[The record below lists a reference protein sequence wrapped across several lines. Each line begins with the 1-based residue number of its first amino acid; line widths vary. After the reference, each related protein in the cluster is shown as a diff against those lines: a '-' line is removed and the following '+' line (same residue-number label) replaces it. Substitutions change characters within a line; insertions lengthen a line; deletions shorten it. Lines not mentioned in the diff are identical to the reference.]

1 MSFPMEDTVVTPKEI
16 AALDKKIEALKSKLY
31 KAKEVYDSLA
41 DQRSSLLEQRYPEW
55 KEKAIKDRLYEA
67 YRNSGK
73 TVDFIKNADDEDNF
87 WS

>member
-1 MSFPMEDTVVTPKEI
+1 MTPKEK
-16 AALDKKIEALKSKLY
+16 AALDKKIEALEPKLF

-41 DQRSSLLEQRYPEW
+41 DQMRSLLEQRYPER

-73 TVDFIKNADDEDNF
+73 TVDFIIDFIENADDEDDF

>member
-1 MSFPMEDTVVTPKEI
+1 MEDTVVTPKET
-16 AALDKKIEALKSKLY
+16 AALDKKIEALKPKLY

-41 DQRSSLLEQRYPEW
+41 DQMSSLLEQRYPER
-55 KEKAIKDRLYEA
+55 KEKAIKDRLYKA

-73 TVDFIKNADDEDNF
+73 TVDFIIDFIENANDEDDF

>member
-1 MSFPMEDTVVTPKEI
+1 MEDTVVTPKEI
-16 AALDKKIEALKSKLY
+16 AALDKKIEALKPKLY

-41 DQRSSLLEQRYPEW
+41 DQRSSLLEQRYPER

-73 TVDFIKNADDEDNF
+73 TVDFIIDFIENADDEDDF